1 MKKKKNI
8 IIVSVL
14 ALIVL
19 MAVMIAFALGLFKAP
34 EIDLSLTKSIN
45 VENGVAQPVKEE
57 IAFTIEKS
65 GNYTVNAAWEAE
77 PEGLLTGC
85 MLLNEAGEVLHASTA
100 GWWTWTSAPFK
111 LEEGNYTFALYFIS
125 NMDDFVRFFEEAGTP
140 EEDIL
145 IMQSD
150 MDYTFAENGSW
161 EMQYDIK
168 LVESNFAKKVGI
180 IWGVAVGI
188 VLVVIMLTVTKR
200 GDEVGCRYDER
211 QELIRGRGFKYAFF
225 TILISN
231 LIIFVLCATDM
242 LLWAG
247 TDILVVLTTLLGVMV
262 YACYCIWN
270 DAYFALNEKRIH
282 IIMILVAVGISNLVL
297 GLGAIMDGRAWQ
309 NGQLTIH
316 SLNLYCGIM
325 MLVIGAVMLL
335 KKICK
340 DGKDE

>member
-1 MKKKKNI
+1 MKKRKNI

-19 MAVMIAFALGLFKAP
+19 MAVMIAFVLGQFKAP

-57 IAFTIEKS
+57 ITFTIEKS
-65 GNYTVNAAWEAE
+65 GNYTVNAAWKAD

-85 MLLNEAGEVLHASTA
+85 MLLNETGEVLHASTA

-111 LEEGNYTFALYFIS
+111 LEEGNYTFVLYFIS
-125 NMDDFVRFFEEAGTP
+125 NMDDFVCFFEKAGTP

-145 IMQSD
+145 NMQSN
-150 MDYTFAENGSW
+150 MVYPFAENGQW
-161 EMQYDIK
+161 EMEYDIK
-168 LVESNFAKKVGI
+168 LVQSNFAKNFGI
-180 IWGVAVGI
+180 FWGVAVGLI
-188 VLVVIMLTVTKR
+188 LVIIIRTVTKK
-200 GDEVGCRYDER
+200 GDEVGCKYDER

-225 TILISN
+225 TMLICNLVIFILRS
-231 LIIFVLCATDM
+231 ADM
-242 LLWAG
+242 LEWAG
-247 TDILVVLTTLLGVMV
+247 AEILVMMTTLLGVMV

-282 IIMILVAVGISNLVL
+282 MIIILGIAGIFNLFL
-297 GLGAIMDGRAWQ
+297 GLGAILDGRAWQ

-316 SLNLYCGIM
+316 SLNIYCGIM
-325 MLVIGAVMLL
+325 MLIIGAVMLL